1 MVDDKTTIARPNG
14 TAAHPQWQSTAC
26 LVQYSGTNLGKRYV
40 LEHPETII
48 GRAPTVDIFVNDQS
62 VSRSHAQCVQQGDE
76 VVMVDLGSSN
86 GIYINDQEVR
96 DRQSL
101 HDGDIVRLGNI
112 VFKYFAHGNV
122 ENVFLDKI
130 YRMATIDEGTGTFNK
145 KYLLESLDNEFKLAR
160 ASALP
165 LSVIYFD
172 LDFFKKVND
181 TYGHGVGDGILRE
194 TAAIVKSTIRATDI
208 FCRFGGEEFVILLP
222 GTDDKTAGE
231 IAERIRGNFE
241 SHTFDI
247 QGNLIRQTA
256 SLGVSQLGPEM
267 PTPESLLEDADKKLY
282 QSKSGGRNRVTN

>member
-1 MVDDKTTIARPNG
+1 MADDKTTIARPAS
-14 TAAHPQWQSTAC
+14 TVAHQLRQSTAC
-26 LVQYSGTNLGKRYV
+26 FVQYSGANLGKRYV
-40 LEHPETII
+40 LEHAETTI

-86 GIYINDQEVR
+86 GIYINDKEVAG
-96 DRQSL
+96 RQPL
-101 HDGDIVRLGNI
+101 HDGDLIRLGNI

-130 YRMATIDEGTGTFNK
+130 YRMATIDEGTNTFNK

-160 ASALP
+160 AWARP

-222 GTDDKTAGE
+222 GTDDQTACE

-256 SLGVSQLGPEM
+256 SLGVSQLSPDM
-267 PTPESLLEDADKKLY
+267 PAPESLLEDADRKLY

>member
-1 MVDDKTTIARPNG
+1 MADDKTTIARP
-14 TAAHPQWQSTAC
+14 ASAVALQPLQSTAC
-26 LVQYSGTNLGKRYV
+26 LVQYSGANLGKRYV
-40 LEHPETII
+40 LEHVETTI

-62 VSRSHAQCVQQGDE
+62 VSRSHAQCVQQGDG

-86 GIYINDQEVR
+86 GIYINDKEVEG
-96 DRQSL
+96 RQHL
-101 HDGDIVRLGNI
+101 HDGDLIRLGNI

-130 YRMATIDEGTGTFNK
+130 YRMATIDEGTNTFNK

-160 ASALP
+160 AWARP

-208 FCRFGGEEFVILLP
+208 FCRFGGEEFVVLLP
-222 GTDDKTAGE
+222 GTDDKTACD
-231 IAERIRGNFE
+231 IAERIRCNFE
-241 SHTFDI
+241 SRTFDI
-247 QGNLIRQTA
+247 QGHLIRQTA
-256 SLGVSQLGPEM
+256 SLGVSQLVPEM
-267 PTPESLLEDADKKLY
+267 PTPASLLEDADRKLY